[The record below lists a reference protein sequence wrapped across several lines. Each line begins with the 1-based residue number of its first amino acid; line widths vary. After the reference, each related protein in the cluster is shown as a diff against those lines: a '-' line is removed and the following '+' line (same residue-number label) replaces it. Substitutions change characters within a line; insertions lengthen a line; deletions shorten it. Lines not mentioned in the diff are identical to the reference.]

1 MKKSLLLLL
10 VMVVV
15 SVSISVSAWADP
27 VRKVAESVVKTFTE
41 GCEKEL
47 KTYCKDVTPGEARL
61 LACIY
66 AHEDKLSS
74 KCDYALY
81 DSAAQLERAVSTL
94 TYVVNECAV
103 DIQTLCAEV
112 PAGQGLIKEC
122 LDENEKKVSERC
134 KDAQKVVGLND

>member
-10 VMVVV
+10 VMVA
-15 SVSISVSAWADP
+15 ISVSAWADP
-27 VRKVAESVVKTFTE
+27 IREVAESVVETFTV

-47 KTYCKDVTPGEARL
+47 ETYCKDVTPGDARL

-81 DSAAQLERAVSTL
+81 DSAVQLERAVSTL